1 MRNSFLGTAALVCG
15 LLMSAPAFAQPGGPG
30 GPCTRADLEKAVEGY
45 IQAQKTSD
53 ASTIPFGGE
62 WITYNE
68 NMDLSSLG
76 SGMLSKPQK
85 IDFYRTLAIDV
96 PGCAAY
102 VEVVITDPA
111 HPYVL
116 GTLLSG
122 RGGKISNVDVLV
134 TDAGDW
140 LFNAKNTMD
149 YSKAENWSTIA
160 EADRDTRATLIAA
173 ADAYLNSFDDK
184 KIVVPWGKPCARLE
198 GGAYTAKGGPGVV
211 SPDDSCDVG
220 VPSGVKLINRRY
232 IVDESLGSVAVLL
245 NFGKNERPDSH
256 TFRIEKGKIRYVHTI
271 TVCAE
276 ANCGF
281 PPPGANP
288 VLPSQSGAKPAATP
302 AAAAPAK
309 K

>member
-1 MRNSFLGTAALVCG
+1 MRNSFLGSAALACG
-15 LLMSAPAFAQPGGPG
+15 LLLSAAPALAQPGGPA
-30 GPCTRADLEKAVEGY
+30 GPCTRADLEKAVAGY
-45 IQAQKTSD
+45 IEAQRTSD

-76 SGMLSKPQK
+76 GGMLSKPQK
-85 IDFYRTLAIDV
+85 VDFHRTLAIDV
-96 PGCAAY
+96 PGCTAF

-116 GTLLSG
+116 GTALSG
-122 RGGKISNVDVLV
+122 RNGRISTIDVLV

-140 LFNAKNTMD
+140 LFNAQKTMD
-149 YSKAENWSTIA
+149 YSKAEDWSIIP
-160 EADRDTRATLIAA
+160 EGQRDTRETLVAA
-173 ADAYLNSFDDK
+173 ADAYLDSFDNK
-184 KIVVPWGKPCARLE
+184 NIVVPWGKPCARLE
-198 GGAYTAKGGPGVV
+198 GGAYTAKGAPGVV

-220 VPSGVKLINRRY
+220 VPAGVKLINRRY
-232 IVDESLGSVAVLL
+232 IVDEALGSVAVLL

-281 PPPGANP
+281 PTPGTNP
-288 VLPSQSGAKPAATP
+288 VPPSQAGT
-302 AAAAPAK
+302 APARN
-309 K
+309 